1 MVIVMPNNSTLRHY
15 FNFCIVTL
23 MSYESILDTSDVM
36 ILRKRSRK
44 WFAERR
50 KMDAV
55 ADKFTEKETDEDHE
69 LFACN
74 GDWSVNSQSVDWLPL
89 FIFLNLVKSES
100 GRIRIMGP
108 GSCSEPRM
116 ILELTFF
123 SRRTYQ
129 S

>member
-1 MVIVMPNNSTLRHY
+1 
-15 FNFCIVTL
+15 
-23 MSYESILDTSDVM
+23 MSYKSILDTSDVM
-36 ILRKRSRK
+36 ILRKRLRK
-44 WFAERR
+44 WFLERR

-69 LFACN
+69 LFAHD
-74 GDWSVNSQSVDWLPL
+74 GDWSVNSPSIDWLTL

-100 GRIRIMGP
+100 GRIRIMSP

>member
-1 MVIVMPNNSTLRHY
+1 
-15 FNFCIVTL
+15 
-23 MSYESILDTSDVM
+23 MSYKSILDTSDVM

-44 WFAERR
+44 WFVERR

-55 ADKFTEKETDEDHE
+55 ADKFNEKETDEDHE
-69 LFACN
+69 LFARN

-89 FIFLNLVKSES
+89 YIFLNLVKSES
-100 GRIRIMGP
+100 GRTRIMVP

-116 ILELTFF
+116 ILELTFI
-123 SRRTYQ
+123 SRRTYL

>member
-1 MVIVMPNNSTLRHY
+1 
-15 FNFCIVTL
+15 

-55 ADKFTEKETDEDHE
+55 ADKFTETDEDHE
-69 LFACN
+69 LFARN
-74 GDWSVNSQSVDWLPL
+74 GDWLVNSQSVDWLPL

-100 GRIRIMGP
+100 GRIRIMSP

-129 S
+129 I